1 MQLHAGRATT
11 RRLSHAS
18 DLKLSSTPPR
28 ESPVPRASRTGKMR
42 TAETRSPQTAIP
54 ATQRIRRRSSLR
66 FSTYSVTRLGFSS
79 SASALSMAAL
89 VRRTS
94 EGSAPASTSPSAAAD
109 EEEKE
114 EGVEEARRS
123 CLLRAARCRRTAQ
136 RMASALL
143 TYCLRRR
150 CVSSSALYSMEQ
162 LQTTTDSTAISP
174 STIVFM
180 MVNHC
185 SRLRSPISGRFSTS
199 RIWNTLIASTI
210 VKARPSR
217 ASMALGSTANVHMP
231 SRTRTNCMI
240 MKFHMW

>member
-1 MQLHAGRATT
+1 
-11 RRLSHAS
+11 
-18 DLKLSSTPPR
+18 
-28 ESPVPRASRTGKMR
+28 MR

-66 FSTYSVTRLGFSS
+66 FSTNSVTRLGFSS

-109 EEEKE
+109 EVEKE
-114 EGVEEARRS
+114 EEEKARRS